1 MNRDKFREAIPVHE
15 RLVEKENEI
24 AELQN
29 TREKLNKELGEVN
42 KKIELAN
49 KERLAIYEEFK
60 VI

>member
-29 TREKLNKELGEVN
+29 TREKLNKELSEVN